1 MTGPRI
7 LVTGGA
13 RSGKSRHA
21 QALAEALCPQRV
33 YLATAQAG
41 DEEMAARIARHQAER
56 GPGWRTV
63 EEPLWPERHLSAH
76 GEVVLL
82 DCLTLWLSNWFLR
95 EERAEERRAAAE
107 RLVQAVRACPGPLVI
122 VTNEVGL
129 GIVPSTPLG
138 RAFRDEAGFLAQAM
152 ARVCDRVILTVAGL
166 PLIIKDEVR

>member
-13 RSGKSRHA
+13 RSGKSRQA
-21 QALAEALCPQRV
+21 QALAEALCPRRV
-33 YLATAQAG
+33 YLATAQAW
-41 DEEMAARIARHQAER
+41 DDEMAERIARHQAER

-63 EEPLWPERHLSAH
+63 EEPLWPERHLSMP

-95 EERAEERRAAAE
+95 EEQEQGRRAAAE
-107 RLVQAVRACPGPLVI
+107 RLVQAVQDCPGPLVI

-129 GIVPSTPLG
+129 GIVPETPLG

-152 ARVCDRVILTVAGL
+152 ARVCDRVILTVAGI
-166 PLIIKDEVR
+166 PITIKEQGR